1 LIRFVSREKK
11 KKSFLF
17 KKIITFFV
25 SLPNSKLQMA
35 RGVQLD
41 GAQFCF
47 G

>member
-11 KKSFLF
+11 KKSFLL
-17 KKIITFFV
+17 KKNHNFFI